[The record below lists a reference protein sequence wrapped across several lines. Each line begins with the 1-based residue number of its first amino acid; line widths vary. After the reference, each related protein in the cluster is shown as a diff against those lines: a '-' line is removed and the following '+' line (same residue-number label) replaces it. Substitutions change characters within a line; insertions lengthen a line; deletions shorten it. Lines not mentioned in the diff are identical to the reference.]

1 MELQIRTLP
10 IAATVVAVALDGSID
25 GTTYRLLDEEVGRL
39 LAGPYKTLV
48 FDMKNVDQVT
58 SAGIGVIMK
67 AKASAKHKGGDLAM
81 RNVQPQVRRVFEI
94 MSLVPALN
102 VFEDRAELDDYL
114 TTIQQRIVEDQDAS

>member
-1 MELQIRTLP
+1 MKLDIRTLP
-10 IAATVVAVALDGSID
+10 IAPTVAGIALEGVID

-48 FDMKNVDQVT
+48 LDMKGVDQVT

-67 AKASAKHKGGDLAM
+67 AKASATGKGGDLAM
-81 RNVQPQVRRVFEI
+81 NHVQPQVKRVFEI

-102 VFEDRAELDDYL
+102 VFESREELDDYL
-114 TTIQQRIVEDQDAS
+114 TRVQERLVEDQDEG

>member
-1 MELQIRTLP
+1 MKLQIKTVP
-10 IAATVVAVALDGSID
+10 ISATIIGMLLDGPIN

-48 FDMKNVDQVT
+48 LDMKGVDQVT

-67 AKASAKHKGGDLAM
+67 AKASAKNKGGDVAM
-81 RNVQPQVRRVFEI
+81 RNVQPQVKRVFEI

-102 VFEDRAELDDYL
+102 VFESRAELDDYL
-114 TTIQQRIVEDQDAS
+114 TGIQQRIVEDQDES

>member
-10 IAATVVAVALDGSID
+10 LAPTVAGVSLEGSIG

-39 LAGPYKTLV
+39 LTGPYKTLV
-48 FDMKNVDQVT
+48 LDMKGVDQVT

-67 AKASAKHKGGDLAM
+67 AKASAKNKGGDLAM
-81 RNVQPQVRRVFEI
+81 RNVQPQVKRVFEI

-114 TTIQQRIVEDQDAS
+114 ARVQQRIVDDQDES

>member
-1 MELQIRTLP
+1 MELQIRMLP
-10 IAATVVAVALDGSID
+10 IAPTVAGVSLDGSID
-25 GTTYRLLDEEVGRL
+25 GATYRLLDEEVGRL

-48 FDMKNVDQVT
+48 LDMKGVDQVT

-81 RNVQPQVRRVFEI
+81 KNVQPQVKRALEI

-102 VFEDRAELDDYL
+102 VFESRAELDDYL
-114 TTIQQRIVEDQDAS
+114 TGIQQRIAEDQDES

>member
-1 MELQIRTLP
+1 MPLQIRTLP
-10 IAATVVAVALDGSID
+10 IAATVVGVALEGPID

-48 FDMKNVDQVT
+48 LDMKRVDQVT

-67 AKASAKHKGGDLAM
+67 AKVSAKHKGGDLAM
-81 RNVQPQVRRVFEI
+81 RNLQPQVKRVFEI
-94 MSLVPALN
+94 MALVPALN

-114 TTIQQRIVEDQDAS
+114 ARVQQRIVEDQDDS

>member
-39 LAGPYKTLV
+39 LAGTYKTLV
-48 FDMKNVDQVT
+48 LDMKNVDQVT

-81 RNVQPQVRRVFEI
+81 RNIQPQVRRVFEI

>member
-10 IAATVVAVALDGSID
+10 IAATVVGVSVEGSID

-48 FDMKNVDQVT
+48 FDMKGVDQVT

-81 RNVQPQVRRVFEI
+81 KNVQPQVKRALEI
-94 MSLVPALN
+94 MSLVPVLN

-114 TTIQQRIVEDQDAS
+114 TGIQQRIVEDQDES

>member
-10 IAATVVAVALDGSID
+10 IAATVVAVGLDGSID

-67 AKASAKHKGGDLAM
+67 AKVSAKHKGGDLAM
-81 RNVQPQVRRVFEI
+81 KNVQPQVRRVFEI

-102 VFEDRAELDDYL
+102 VFEDRAELDAYL
-114 TTIQQRIVEDQDAS
+114 TTVQERIVEDQEGV